1 MIGVSLQRVVRAVG
15 FVLVAAMS
23 GLVVPSAAHAYWYN
37 GVWIQPGPAPYPYY
51 RPPPPSPYPA
61 YYAPAPRQG
70 EWVPEHSNGYRW
82 VPGHWRRY

>member
-23 GLVVPSAAHAYWYN
+23 GLAVPSAAHAYWYN
-37 GVWIQPGPAPYPYY
+37 GVWIQPGQAPYLYY
-51 RPPPPSPYPA
+51 RPPPPSPYPS

-70 EWVPEHSNGYRW
+70 ERIPEHWNGYRW